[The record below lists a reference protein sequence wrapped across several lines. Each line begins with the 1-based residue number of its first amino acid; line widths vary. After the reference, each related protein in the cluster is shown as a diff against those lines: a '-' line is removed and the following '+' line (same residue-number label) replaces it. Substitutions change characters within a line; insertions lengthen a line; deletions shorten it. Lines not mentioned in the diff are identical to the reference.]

1 MIRVALTALIAALS
15 SHVLAQAPDVQPG
28 MWEYQMEMKMP
39 GMPNMPPQT
48 YKRCLS
54 QQDVAQNK
62 QFADNS
68 GGKNPCT
75 ISNMKNSGGKVSYDF
90 MCKSER
96 GTMTGNASGKSTPTA
111 IEMESRM
118 KMNPPVEGMSEMSQK
133 MRAKRVGDC

>member
-1 MIRVALTALIAALS
+1 MIRIALIALFAALS
-15 SHVLAQAPDVQPG
+15 NLAFAQAPDVQPG
-28 MWEYQMEMKMP
+28 MWEYQMEMKIP

-48 YKRCLS
+48 YKRCLTP
-54 QQDVAQNK
+54 QDVAQNK

-75 ISNMKNSGGKVSYDF
+75 ITNMKNAGGKVSYDF
-90 MCKSER
+90 TCKSER

-118 KMNPPVEGMSEMSQK
+118 KMNPPMEGMSEMSQK
-133 MRAKRVGDC
+133 MRAKRLGDC